1 MRKINL
7 AVASKI
13 EKLIRAQQANEYT
26 NTLGDEEYEEL
37 IEFGFAQ
44 AIGVYSGYNVFQTHT
59 KKDIYGTGNERGT
72 RTYSVNVRVEIPTK
86 LDKKFVVTFEQV
98 VLISFADLE
107 AHVTYSN
114 WLFNGIPFPFR
125 KKMAET
131 GSTFDWFWS
140 VGCPLRAVG
149 KRVTPANQTTIQMA
163 RERWFEAFDTEATTD
178 LSTV

>member
-7 AVASKI
+7 AVAGKM
-13 EKLIRAQQANEYT
+13 EKLIRAQQASEYT

-44 AIGVYSGYNVFQTHT
+44 AIAVYSGYIVYQTHT
-59 KKDIYGTGNERGT
+59 KKEVYGTGNERGF
-72 RTYSVNVRVEIPTK
+72 RTYKVNVRVEIPTK
-86 LDKKFVVTFEQV
+86 LDKRFIITFDQVLVV
-98 VLISFADLE
+98 SFADLE

-114 WLFNGIPFPFR
+114 WVFNGIPFPFH
-125 KKMAET
+125 KKLVET

-149 KRVTPANQTTIQMA
+149 KRVTPANQSTIQMA
-163 RERWFEAFDTEATTD
+163 RERWLEAFYTEPTT
-178 LSTV
+178 